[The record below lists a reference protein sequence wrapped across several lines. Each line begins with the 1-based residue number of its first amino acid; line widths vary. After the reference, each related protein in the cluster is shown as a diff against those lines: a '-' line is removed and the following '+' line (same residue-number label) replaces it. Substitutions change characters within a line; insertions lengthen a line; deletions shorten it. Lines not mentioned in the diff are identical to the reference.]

1 MTASLRP
8 DLAPP
13 WLRPLLDGARDLQPG
28 QIGERRLVPPDGGGG
43 RRASVLIA
51 FGEGPH
57 GPDTLLVERAAT
69 LREHA
74 GQVAF
79 PGGGADATDADA
91 VATAL
96 REAEEET
103 GLDPAGVV
111 PLAQLPDLY
120 IPPSGFVVAPI
131 VAHWARPV
139 PVHAVDAGE
148 TATVARVP
156 LSELADPANRFTREP
171 SGGLPGPGF
180 RRVRAARVGFH
191 RGIARRDVGSGR
203 VGAPVGHHGR
213 PHARRRVAL
222 GEADSSGG
230 RHFMSWVD
238 LVVIGLALIAGV
250 SGWRHGMAVAA
261 LSFVGV
267 LGGAII
273 GVRIAPLLAAG
284 IDNQTTRI
292 VVSIAVVVLLV
303 ALGETTGVYFG
314 RRIRDRITGERV
326 LAVDSTLGSILQ
338 AITVVLAAWL
348 VALPLASASFPA
360 LASGVRGSEVLRAV
374 DGVMPEGAKQL
385 PDDLRKL
392 LDNSGF
398 PDVLSPFAETPITE
412 IGPPNLALAESPAID
427 LVGDSVLKVRAK
439 APSCQRQ
446 MEGTGFI
453 IGPRLVMTNAHVV
466 AGSASALVEASSGNL
481 SAEVVYYDPRVD
493 LAVLRVNRALGADPL
508 AFEPVPAKAGDDAIV
523 LGYPLDGAFK
533 VTPARVRQSI
543 KLKGPDIYESGEVIR
558 DVYTVRAKV
567 QSGNSGGPMIDPTG
581 KVTGVV
587 FGAAVDDQ
595 ETGFVL
601 SVDQVTPA
609 VQKAL
614 GLGNSPAEVDTG
626 SCAA

>member
-1 MTASLRP
+1 
-8 DLAPP
+8 
-13 WLRPLLDGARDLQPG
+13 
-28 QIGERRLVPPDGGGG
+28 
-43 RRASVLIA
+43 
-51 FGEGPH
+51 
-57 GPDTLLVERAAT
+57 
-69 LREHA
+69 
-74 GQVAF
+74 
-79 PGGGADATDADA
+79 
-91 VATAL
+91 
-96 REAEEET
+96 
-103 GLDPAGVV
+103 
-111 PLAQLPDLY
+111 
-120 IPPSGFVVAPI
+120 
-131 VAHWARPV
+131 
-139 PVHAVDAGE
+139 
-148 TATVARVP
+148 
-156 LSELADPANRFTREP
+156 
-171 SGGLPGPGF
+171 
-180 RRVRAARVGFH
+180 
-191 RGIARRDVGSGR
+191 
-203 VGAPVGHHGR
+203 
-213 PHARRRVAL
+213 
-222 GEADSSGG
+222 
-230 RHFMSWVD
+230 MSWVD

-250 SGWRHGMAVAA
+250 SGWRHGLAVAA

-284 IDNQTTRI
+284 IDNPTTRI

-303 ALGETTGVYFG
+303 ALGETTGVFFG
-314 RRIRDRITGERV
+314 RRIRDQITGERV

-360 LASGVRGSEVLRAV
+360 LAAGVRGSEVLRTV
-374 DGVMPEGAKQL
+374 DGVMPAGAKQL
-385 PDDLRKL
+385 PDELRKL

-398 PDVLSPFAETPITE
+398 PDVLSPFSETPITD
-412 IGPPNLALAESPAID
+412 IGPPNVALAKSPAIQ

-466 AGSASALVEASSGNL
+466 AGSSSALVEAPGGRDL
-481 SAEVVYYDPRVD
+481 AAEVVYYDPRTD
-493 LAVLRVNRALGADPL
+493 LAVLRVSRALGADALEFAPN
-508 AFEPVPAKAGDDAIV
+508 PAKAGDDAIV
-523 LGYPLDGAFK
+523 LGYPLDGDFT
-533 VTPARVRQSI
+533 VTPARVRQNI

-567 QSGNSGGPMIDPTG
+567 QSGNSGGPMIDPAG

-601 SVDQVTPA
+601 SVGQVAPA

-614 GLGNSPAEVDTG
+614 GLGSSPAEVDTG